1 MLEAVG
7 ISAFRKLFFF
17 GIRSKPSRIVYLHCC
32 KSSDLAN
39 GRGFWEKYFLDTRFG
54 TNRGGSK
61 KYFFQVH
68 RPIGKSLVTLQWR
81 YTVRGEL
88 RCRKKAIYEI
98 KKKQAPPGLTLI

>member
-17 GIRSKPSRIVYLHCC
+17 GIRPKPSRFVYLHCC

-39 GRGFWEKYFLDTRFG
+39 RRGFWEKYFLDTRFLQK
-54 TNRGGSK
+54 NRGGSK

-68 RPIGKSLVTLQWR
+68 RLFGKSLVTLQWR
-81 YTVRGEL
+81 YMRRDGCVA
-88 RCRKKAIYEI
+88 RKKATFEI
-98 KKKQAPPGLTLI
+98 